1 MAPSLRPAQP
11 DHAGPGRPRAFDI
24 DAAVDAG
31 VAVLRRRGY
40 EATSLDDLTRAMGI
54 SRSSFYAAFGSK
66 RGVLLTA
73 LDRYSRQRLQ
83 ILAELAA
90 GPEPLGAILAALAG
104 VVGDGRGCLLV
115 NCLEELGD
123 GDAEISDRVAAHMA
137 RIEGLIRE
145 AAPEAGAAGVRALL
159 ATAVGAQTLRKSG
172 AAPAVV
178 DDMLHLAATRLARP
192 G

>member
-1 MAPSLRPAQP
+1 MAHPL
-11 DHAGPGRPRAFDI
+11 HAPTSDNPGPGRPRAFDL

-31 VAVLRRRGY
+31 VALLRRRGY

-83 ILAELAA
+83 VLAELAA
-90 GPEPLGAILAALAG
+90 GPEPLEAILAALAG
-104 VVGDGRGCLLV
+104 VEGDGQGCLLV
-115 NCLEELGD
+115 NCLAELGA
-123 GDAEISDRVAAHMA
+123 GDAEVAARAAAHMA
-137 RIEGLIRE
+137 RIEDILRG
-145 AAPEAGAAGVRALL
+145 AAPEAGAAGARALL

-172 AAPAVV
+172 AEPAAI
-178 DDMLHLAATRLARP
+178 DAMLHLAAARLARP

>member
-1 MAPSLRPAQP
+1 MAPSLRPSASDQP
-11 DHAGPGRPRAFDI
+11 GPGRPRAFDL

-40 EATSLDDLTRAMGI
+40 EATSLDDLTREMGI

-73 LDRYSRQRLQ
+73 LDRYSRQRLEV
-83 ILAELAA
+83 LAELAA
-90 GPEPLGAILAALAG
+90 GPDPLEAILGALSG
-104 VVGDGRGCLLV
+104 VEGDGRGCLLV
-115 NCLEELGD
+115 NCLAELGT
-123 GDAEISDRVAAHMA
+123 GDAEISSRAAAHMT
-137 RIEGLIRE
+137 RIEAILRA
-145 AAPEAGAAGVRALL
+145 AAPEAGAAGVQALL

-172 AAPAVV
+172 AEPEAV
-178 DDMLHLAATRLARP
+178 DALLHLAATRLARP

>member
-1 MAPSLRPAQP
+1 MAPALPSPAP

-31 VAVLRRRGY
+31 VAVLRRRGF

-83 ILAELAA
+83 VLAELAA
-90 GPEPLGAILAALAG
+90 GPEPLAAILTALAG
-104 VVGDGRGCLLV
+104 VEGDGRGCLLV
-115 NCLEELGD
+115 NCLAELGA
-123 GDAEISDRVAAHMA
+123 GDAEVSARAAAHMA
-137 RIEGLIRE
+137 RIEGILRE
-145 AAPEAGAAGVRALL
+145 VAPEAGAAGARALL

-172 AAPAVV
+172 TEPAVV